1 VPSSIGSCSAL
12 GSGPPSGPL
21 RLGQPEAHVH
31 LAIHRGGGGQGL
43 LRLCLVA
50 SPAVELAET
59 EVAVGDE
66 RAHVELGRPR
76 QRLLVGGFGFRHGG
90 WACLRGNLTEKPPRP
105 RLGPPLELG
114 ARLLKAC
121 LAVLRR
127 PLHVSGG
134 EIRLTEPALND
145 RDGEDLTPLLDQTPG
160 VFQLR
165 NSLSRT
171 LTVRAEPARTP
182 ERAIAQDAV
191 GPQGVGVLTP
201 CLDYPPGA

>member
-1 VPSSIGSCSAL
+1 MCLSPEIGLSCMVPPCSEGLVTVPSSIGSCSAL

-76 QRLLVGGFGFRHGG
+76 QRLLVGGFGFRHAG
-90 WACLRGNLTEKPPRP
+90 WG
-105 RLGPPLELG
+105 
-114 ARLLKAC
+114 
-121 LAVLRR
+121 
-127 PLHVSGG
+127 
-134 EIRLTEPALND
+134 
-145 RDGEDLTPLLDQTPG
+145 
-160 VFQLR
+160 
-165 NSLSRT
+165 
-171 LTVRAEPARTP
+171 
-182 ERAIAQDAV
+182 
-191 GPQGVGVLTP
+191 
-201 CLDYPPGA
+201 

>member
-1 VPSSIGSCSAL
+1 MSPLISTER
-12 GSGPPSGPL
+12 PL
-21 RLGQPEAHVH
+21 RVLEPESHVH
-31 LAIHRGGGGQGL
+31 LTVHRRRRGQVLAG
-43 LRLCLVA
+43 LRLVSSA
-50 SPAVELAET
+50 TVERAKAK
-59 EVAVGDE
+59 VAVSDE
-66 RAHVELGRPR
+66 RAHAEFGRPR
-76 QRLLVGGFGFRHGG
+76 QRLLVGGFGFLHPR
-90 WACLRGNLTEKPPRP
+90 WECRRGNLTEKPPRP

-114 ARLLKAC
+114 ARLLKAR

-201 CLDYPPGA
+201 CLDDPPGA